1 MVVVF
6 RRYVEAGKRP
16 MIARRGLMIGAALA
30 LAATPTM
37 AQPADP
43 ANLLATLMELEKQGW
58 QFVKDRNVAGMQNY
72 MADDGVQ
79 IFGDGTRYDKAQ
91 ALKTMPDFR
100 LDSIT
105 IDPAADIKIWNPDV
119 ATLIYK
125 VTYTSGIK
133 DGKASTLKVVSSST
147 YVRRGGKWW
156 SVLYQETPRP

>member
-1 MVVVF
+1 
-6 RRYVEAGKRP
+6 
-16 MIARRGLMIGAALA
+16 MIAGRRALIAMAAGVAAWSTGAVAHA
-30 LAATPTM
+30 QDRAA
-37 AQPADP
+37 
-43 ANLLATLMELEKQGW
+43 LLATLRDLEKEGW
-58 QFVKDRNVAGMQNY
+58 QIVKDRNVAGMQNY

-91 ALKTMPDFR
+91 ALKFLPDFR

-105 IDPAADIKIWNPDV
+105 IDPEADIKIWNPDV

-133 DGKASTLKVVSSST
+133 DGKASTLKVVTSST

>member
-1 MVVVF
+1 
-6 RRYVEAGKRP
+6 

-79 IFGDGTRYDKAQ
+79 IFGDGTRYDKAE